1 MENNPLYRLYIQL
14 KDRVDELSSLSNNGN
29 VGNSTDLSD
38 IIVRIRNLENRPSVD
53 GVLHELSK
61 SIELLKQENNE
72 FKTKMES
79 LHKFENI
86 EARIYNLEV
95 EPKVNI
101 VPLNERISSLE
112 SQNLHDRLTALEAK
126 VYELER
132 YTNQIPDL
140 SFRIGEMEKR
150 PELSQRMN
158 ALESAVSNLNLNETP
173 T

>member
-14 KDRVDELSSLSNNGN
+14 KDRVDELSLQSNNGG
-29 VGNSTDLSD
+29 VGNSTDFSD
-38 IIVRIRNLENRPSVD
+38 IIVRIKNLENRPSVD

-61 SIELLKQENNE
+61 SIELLKQENSE
-72 FKTKMES
+72 LKTKMES
-79 LHKFENI
+79 LNKFENI
-86 EARIYNLEV
+86 EARIYNLEI

-101 VPLNERISSLE
+101 GPLNDRVSSLE
-112 SQNLHDRLTALEAK
+112 SENLNDRLTALEAK
-126 VYELER
+126 VYELEK

-140 SFRIGEMEKR
+140 GFRIAEMEKR

-173 T
+173 P